1 MKKSTLHLTM
11 ITAASAAAL
20 VFIMAMVTSETF
32 ASTFT
37 FKDVPQGKSYDA
49 FFGELP
55 DYDVTA
61 YYKIKPTKKGY
72 ITFTADYSGTV
83 VLCNSQKKVIS
94 KGSGSGDPLYPNA
107 SASYLKKVSYGVAKG
122 KTYYIRVKGMP
133 NYDSTDANYWA
144 KVKLTNSGIAPSK
157 CGSSKAKAKAIK
169 RKKTVKGLFVAG
181 SKKAQWFKITTK
193 QKTTTILLRAP
204 KTNDEINM
212 TVYYKEHITKGKLV
226 HSTKMSAYRSG
237 NTLKYTLTQIGA
249 KKKYA
254 AYVKITRANKTSGSY
269 TLKWK

>member
-55 DYDVTA
+55 DYEVTA
-61 YYKIKPTKKGY
+61 YYKIKPTRKGY

-83 VLCNSQKKVIS
+83 ALCNSNKKVIS
-94 KGSGSGDPLYPNA
+94 KGSGSGDSLYPNA

-133 NYDSTDANYWA
+133 NYDSTDSNYWA
-144 KVKLTNSGIAPSK
+144 KVKWTNTKVAPSK

-181 SKKAQWFKITTK
+181 SKKAQWFKITNK
-193 QKTTTILLRAP
+193 QKTTKIYI
-204 KTNDEINM
+204 KSSKNNDAVKFKI
-212 TVYYKEHITKGKLV
+212 YYKSYNHW
-226 HSTKMSAYRSG
+226 YD
-237 NTLKYTLTQIGA
+237 NTYTLMRSDDYYKNTITGTIS
-249 KKKYA
+249 KKIKHTYYIKVFPDA
-254 AYVKITRANKTSGSY
+254 KTSGYY
-269 TLKWK
+269 TIKWK